1 MTVSRVLG
9 SSPSGNPNIDRQ
21 ADMATALELSVGT
34 EPGVVVVNAKAF
46 VEDARVDTTLV
57 LNPDA
62 ALDLAMRLIGSVGRL
77 RKLETG
83 DRPHLAPLSSE
94 DHSG

>member
-9 SSPSGNPNIDRQ
+9 SSPGGNPNIAGQ
-21 ADMATALELSVGT
+21 AEMATSLELSVGT
-34 EPGVVVVNAKAF
+34 EPGVVVVNAKAL

-77 RKLETG
+77 RKQEMG
-83 DRPHLAPLSSE
+83 ERE
-94 DHSG
+94 